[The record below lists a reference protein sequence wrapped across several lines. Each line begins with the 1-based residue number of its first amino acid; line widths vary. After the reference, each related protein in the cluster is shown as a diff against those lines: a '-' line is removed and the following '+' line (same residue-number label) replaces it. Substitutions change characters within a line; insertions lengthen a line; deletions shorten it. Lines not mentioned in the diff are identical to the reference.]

1 MELACGCEPRFVVQG
16 HVPGAEIPIVAIFW
30 NASYDDARWLATYSA
45 PSLGVAMRCCLL
57 LCLASVHSPRLIPQI
72 RCATKTSHMNPASAS
87 S

>member
-16 HVPGAEIPIVAIFW
+16 HVPSAEIPIVAIFW

-57 LCLASVHSPRLIPQI
+57 LCLASVHSPRLI
-72 RCATKTSHMNPASAS
+72 RECHVACV
-87 S
+87 